1 MKLFAI
7 TWILVGAAMVAAA
20 IVLFLTNAA
29 GPASTTVLIT
39 FACIGVPFVS
49 FGVWGLYQELKPYHY
64 ERRPPQQ

>member
-1 MKLFAI
+1 MKVFAI

-29 GPASTTVLIT
+29 GPANGTMVIT

-49 FGVWGLYQELKPYHY
+49 FGVWGLYQEMKPYRY